1 MNLERYLQVK
11 HKGSAH
17 WFLEEVSSYD
27 NQERLQGVLEKKK
40 YLDGQ
45 HKILQRGSF
54 KYNGQVIEP
63 RKIVIQM
70 AKTILN
76 FQTQYLLKN
85 SVNIIGAEKMVE
97 QFLKV
102 NKLGRFDDKNVIILS
117 KLMKFGQVAE
127 YLFINA
133 KGRIDSKII
142 NAEDGT
148 PVFNHHGEMIAFV
161 EHYVFD
167 GITYYTVYTD
177 KLVQEWSNEGGELKL
192 AAQHVNLSGLPIL
205 YRTDNEFSNT
215 EGRSELD
222 DYMGILDNM
231 EDVLSKYVDSM
242 YKFMNPIPVA
252 VGQQLKDS
260 LPSEIVGGGLNLDD
274 GADFKMVTNQLD
286 SKSFELVYK
295 TLQQALLDVSSTPAV
310 SMNKTDVSNLSEVS
324 IKLLFSL
331 ADTKAGLN
339 ETYLKK
345 GFYERWEKVCELLK
359 YKGVHITEDDFM
371 TLEFNFQYNTPS
383 NHAEIIDNMSKQ
395 HAMGALS
402 VETILEQS
410 PYVNDITLE
419 MNRILDVKPFEQM
432 NQGNNVGYSDDTEK
446 VS

>member
-1 MNLERYLQVK
+1 MNLDRYLQVK
-11 HKGSAH
+11 HKGNPT
-17 WFLEEVSSYD
+17 WFLEEVNSYD
-27 NQERLQGVLEKKK
+27 NQERLQDVFSKKK

-45 HKILQRGSF
+45 HKILQRDAF

-63 RKIVIQM
+63 RKIVIQL

-142 NAEDGT
+142 DAEDGT
-148 PVFNHHGEMIAFV
+148 PVFNHHREMIAFI

-167 GITYYTVYTD
+167 GIAYYTVYTD

-192 AAQHVNLSGLPIL
+192 AAQHANLSGLPVL
-205 YRTDNEFSNT
+205 YKTDNEFSDT

-222 DYMGILDNM
+222 DYAGILDNM

-260 LPSEIVGGGLNLDD
+260 LPTDIVGGGLNLDD

-339 ETYLKK
+339 ETYLKQ
-345 GFYERWEKVCELLK
+345 GFYKRWEKVCELLR
-359 YKGVHITEDDFM
+359 YKGVQISEDDFM

-395 HAMGALS
+395 HVMGALS

-410 PYVNDITLE
+410 PYVNDVTLE
-419 MNRILDVKPFEQM
+419 MNRIKDVKPFEQVEHS
-432 NQGNNVGYSDDTEK
+432 NFGGSSNLAEK

>member
-1 MNLERYLQVK
+1 MNLDKYLQVK
-11 HKGSAH
+11 HKGSSH
-17 WFLEEVSSYD
+17 WFLEEVNSYD
-27 NQERLQGVLEKKK
+27 NQERLQGVFEKKK

-45 HKILQRGSF
+45 HKILKRDSF
-54 KYNGQVIEP
+54 RYNGQVIEP

-142 NAEDGT
+142 DAENGT
-148 PVFNHHGEMIAFV
+148 PVFNHHGEMIAFI

-205 YRTDNEFSNT
+205 YKTDNEFSNT

-222 DYMGILDNM
+222 DYTGILDNM

-260 LPSEIVGGGLNLDD
+260 LPADIVGGGLNLDD

-286 SKSFELVYK
+286 SKSFELVYR

-345 GFYERWEKVCELLK
+345 GFYGRWEKVCELLK
-359 YKGVHITEDDFM
+359 YKGVHIAEDDFM

-383 NHAEIIDNMSKQ
+383 NHAEIIDNMGKQ

-419 MNRILDVKPFEQM
+419 MNRILDVKLFEQM
-432 NQGNNVGYSDDTEK
+432 NQSNNVGFSDDTEK

>member
-1 MNLERYLQVK
+1 MNLENYIKVK
-11 HKGSAH
+11 HKNNPT
-17 WFLEEVSSYD
+17 WFLEEINSYD
-27 NQERLQGVLEKKK
+27 NQARLQETLEKKR

-45 HKILQRGSF
+45 HKILQRDSF
-54 KYNGQVIEP
+54 RYNGQVIEP
-63 RKIVIQM
+63 RKIVIQL

-85 SVNIIGAEKMVE
+85 SVNLNGAESMIDE
-97 QFLKV
+97 FLKV
-102 NKLGRFDDKNVIILS
+102 NKLGRFDDKNIKILS
-117 KLMKFGQVAE
+117 KLIRFGQVSE
-127 YLFINA
+127 YLYIND
-133 KGRIDSKII
+133 KGQIDSKII
-142 NAEDGT
+142 DSEDGT
-148 PVFNHHGEMIAFV
+148 PVFNQYGEMIAFI

-177 KLVQEWSNEGGELKL
+177 KTVQEWSNVGGEVKL
-192 AAQHVNLSGLPIL
+192 IAQFVNLSGLPIL
-205 YRTDNEFSNT
+205 YKTENEFSNT

-222 DYMGILDNM
+222 DYIGILDNM

-252 VGQQLKDS
+252 IGQQLKDS
-260 LPSEIVGGGLNLDD
+260 LPSDIVGGGLNLDD

-295 TLQQALLDVSSTPAV
+295 TLLQALLDVSSTPAV

-331 ADTKAGLN
+331 ADTKAGVN
-339 ETYLKK
+339 ESYLKQ
-345 GFYERWEKVCELLK
+345 GFYERWEKVCKLLE
-359 YKGVHITEDDFM
+359 YKGIHISDEDFA

-395 HAMGALS
+395 HTMGALS
-402 VETILEQS
+402 IETILEKS
-410 PYVNDITLE
+410 PYVNDVVQEMSRISEQVITQSERLE
-419 MNRILDVKPFEQM
+419 TIE
-432 NQGNNVGYSDDTEK
+432 
-446 VS
+446 